1 MRLHRLF
8 AAIVAVALL
17 AVGGVARADAR
28 VEARRHFKT
37 GMALIAEGLYGD
49 GVAELLEAYS
59 IRPHPNVLFNI
70 ARALESAGRVED
82 AVSYYRRYLETNP
95 PDAASTALALK
106 KLEARLSQKQVPPAA
121 PTEPRA
127 DEPLGPTPELD
138 EHQAEA
144 SGGRPGADG
153 RGAERP
159 PDPMADGEA
168 GRDLPQADRRPSEAA
183 APDARALEGAGES
196 IEDFGAPYEETV
208 VLASRRAQSALE
220 APNAITVITGEEIRA
235 SGLTSLPEI
244 LRRVPGAEV
253 MASDYANADVSF
265 RGFNQRISNKVLLL
279 VDGRPDYLDFL
290 GLTLWSSLAIQSE
303 EIERIEVIRG
313 PGSALYGANAMMG
326 VINIVT
332 RAPGSGPPAQLTALA
347 GNGNLA
353 SGSAV
358 FSGGQRLAYRLS
370 AGYVQAN
377 KYSRDFAEGRPD
389 VAPSPLMSDP
399 SLGLRGIRTNAT
411 LLYTFDRDHSVA
423 LAGGVERGFSE
434 VLATAALRNFAFDGT
449 ASFLKLDV
457 SAAPVKLRLFWNRHS
472 ADGGPQYEPVG
483 QRSMA
488 MKVSSNIVDGELFY
502 QSDFE
507 LGGTHVLAAG
517 ASARLKDIHWT
528 YLESAKKEIHGAGF
542 IQDEWRPVKPL
553 SLVASYRVDGH
564 PLLNEGKPGLAHS
577 PRVSA
582 VVSPDEGHA
591 LRASFATAFREP
603 TFMESYLDLR
613 TPIPGV
619 NGSTLLTVGNPSLR
633 PERLTSFEA
642 GYRGE
647 AAHLGISW
655 DLALYWNIVRD
666 LTMLSAVTPADALHA
681 RDPATNSYL
690 IGQTVW
696 VNDTTTYT
704 ARGAELG
711 LTWNALSGLDLRASA
726 SVQGVVSNSKDVCAP
741 CAQAPALKVN
751 GGAAYR
757 SPVGLDLSADF
768 NFVSET
774 TWVER
779 EFSRDDWTRITLLRN
794 PLAAYFVIN
803 ARIAYRF
810 LDDRVTVSVVG
821 SQLGRDH
828 QEHPFGNQV
837 NRRIFGALTVQP

>member
-1 MRLHRLF
+1 MRLHWLF
-8 AAIVAVALL
+8 AASFAVALL
-17 AVGGVARADAR
+17 AIGGVARADAR

-37 GMALIAEGLYGD
+37 GMALITEGRYDD
-49 GVAELLEAYS
+49 GVAELLQAYS
-59 IRPHPNVLFNI
+59 IRPHPNLLFNI

-95 PDAASTALALK
+95 PDAAEVTLALR
-106 KLEARLSQKQVPPAA
+106 KLEARLPQEQEPPTA
-121 PTEPRA
+121 PTEHRA
-127 DEPLGPTPELD
+127 DEPLGPAPSDERQATGASAGTPG
-138 EHQAEA
+138 A
-144 SGGRPGADG
+144 GGREG
-153 RGAERP
+153 ERP
-159 PDPMADGEA
+159 PTPRAEGEA
-168 GRDLPQADRRPSEAA
+168 DWRRADPSQRPSAD
-183 APDARALEGAGES
+183 PDEGLAGS
-196 IEDFGAPYEETV
+196 SAPYEETV
-208 VLASRRAQSALE
+208 VLASRRAQSTLE

-253 MASDYANADVSF
+253 MTSNYANADVSF

-290 GLTLWSSLAIQSE
+290 GLTLWSSLAIQPE

-347 GNGNLA
+347 GNGKLA

-377 KYSRDFAEGRPD
+377 KYSRDYADGRPD
-389 VAPSPLMSDP
+389 VAPAPLMSDP
-399 SLGLRGIRTNAT
+399 SLGLRGVRANAT

-423 LAGGVERGFSE
+423 LAGGFEDGFSE
-434 VLATAALRNFAFDGT
+434 VLATAVLRNFAFDGT
-449 ASFLKLDV
+449 ASYLKLDV
-457 SAAPVKLRLFWNRHS
+457 NAAPLKLRLFWNMQS
-472 ADGGPQYEPVG
+472 ADGGPQYEPIG

-488 MKVSSNIVDGELFY
+488 MKVSSNILDGELFY

-517 ASARLKDIHWT
+517 ASARLKDIQWT
-528 YLESAKKEIHGAGF
+528 YLDSAKKEMHGAGF
-542 IQDEWRPVKPL
+542 IQDEWRPLKPL
-553 SLVASYRVDGH
+553 SFVASYRVDGH
-564 PLLNEGKPGLAHS
+564 PLLNRGKPGFAHS
-577 PRVSA
+577 PRLSA
-582 VVSPDEGHA
+582 VVSPGEGHA

-603 TFMESYLDLR
+603 TFLESYLNLR

-619 NGSTLLTVGNPSLR
+619 NGGTLLTVGNTGLR

-647 AAHLGISW
+647 TAHLGISW

-666 LTMLSAVTPADALHA
+666 LTMLSAVLPVDILHA
-681 RDPATNSYL
+681 RDPTTNSFL
-690 IGQTVW
+690 IGQSEW
-696 VNDTTTYT
+696 VNDPTIYT

-711 LTWNALSGLDLRASA
+711 LTWNVISGLDLRASA
-726 SVQGVVSNSKDVCAP
+726 SVQGVVSNSKKEVCGP
-741 CAQAPALKVN
+741 CAQAPALKAN

-768 NFVSET
+768 SYVSST

-779 EFSRDDWTRITLLRN
+779 EISRGDWTRITLLRN
-794 PLAAYFVIN
+794 PLAAYFVVN

-828 QEHPFGNQV
+828 QEHPFGNQI